1 MIRKVFYIWIA
12 TLGVAAAGTAHA
24 GVDHLDRLWLSSS
37 VQAATA
43 RLALGGFTPVHYFR
57 LTNPDREVIDLI
69 GTRAGVGL
77 RLPQTRG
84 WVRGVRMG
92 LQPNGALRLV
102 FITASA
108 AHMRLVWLRPTRAG
122 RELLVEL
129 HGFGPDAPRRAF
141 APPRA
146 IRTRLGPLDDGRDI
160 IVTVDPG
167 HGGIDSG
174 TIGPDG
180 TMEKTITLAIG
191 RLLAQRI
198 DQQRGMRATMTRDSD
213 IYLTLR
219 DRMRIA
225 RRDHADLFVSIHVND
240 CDDPNVEGAQVY
252 ILSLHGASNEA
263 ARILAARENASDDL
277 AGVRLRNKS
286 HTLASVL
293 LNLSQTT
300 TIAHSVVAAHDVL
313 LALDRSVPVN
323 KMTVQQAA
331 FVVLK
336 SPTIPSMLVETD
348 FMSDPT
354 EAAKLRQPW
363 YQKRIADAIFQGILA
378 YFRNHPPAGTL
389 FAEERAARLRMLV
402 ARNAH

>member
-1 MIRKVFYIWIA
+1 MIRKVFYICIA
-12 TLGVAAAGTAHA
+12 TLGVVATGAAHA
-24 GVDHLDRLWLSSS
+24 GVDHLDRLWVSDSA
-37 VQAATA
+37 QAATV
-43 RLALGGFTPVHYFR
+43 RLALGGFTHAHYFR
-57 LTNPDREVIDLI
+57 LTHPDREVIDLL
-69 GTRAGVGL
+69 GTRAGAGL

-84 WVRGVRMG
+84 WLRGVRMG

-102 FITASA
+102 FITGSA
-108 AHMRLVWLRPTRAG
+108 AHMRLVWLHPTRAG
-122 RELLVEL
+122 RQLLIRL
-129 HGFGPDAPRRAF
+129 NGFGPLAPRRAVG
-141 APPRA
+141 PPRA

-174 TIGPDG
+174 TIGPNG

-213 IYLTLR
+213 VYLTLR

-263 ARILAARENASDDL
+263 ARILAARENAADDL

-286 HTLASVL
+286 HTLATVL

-348 FMSDPT
+348 FMSDPRQ
-354 EAAKLRQPW
+354 AAKLRQPW
-363 YQKRIADAIFQGILA
+363 YQKRIANAIFGGILA

>member
-1 MIRKVFYIWIA
+1 MIRKVFYISIA
-12 TLGVAAAGTAHA
+12 LLGTVAGRAAHA
-24 GVDHLDRLWLSSS
+24 GVDQLERLWVSSS
-37 VQAATA
+37 GHAATA
-43 RLALGGFTPVHYFR
+43 RLELGGFTRAHYFR
-57 LTNPDREVIDLI
+57 LTHPDREVIDLL
-69 GTRAGVGL
+69 GTRAGAGL
-77 RLPQTRG
+77 RLPATHG
-84 WVRGVRMG
+84 WMRAVRMG

-102 FITASA
+102 FITGSA
-108 AHMRLVWLRPTRAG
+108 AHMRLVWLQPTRAG
-122 RELLVEL
+122 RELLIEL
-129 HGFGPDAPRRAF
+129 NGFGPAAPRRAV
-141 APPRA
+141 ASPRA
-146 IRTRLGPLDDGRDI
+146 IRTRLGPPDDGRDI

-174 TIGPDG
+174 TIGPHG
-180 TMEKTITLAIG
+180 VMEKNITLAIG
-191 RLLAQRI
+191 RLLAERI

-213 IYLTLR
+213 VYLTLR

-240 CDDPNVEGAQVY
+240 CDDPDIEGAQVY

-323 KMTVQQAA
+323 KMAVQQAA

-354 EAAKLRQPW
+354 EAAKLTEPW
-363 YQKRIADAIFQGILA
+363 YQKRIADAIFRGILA

-389 FAEERAARLRMLV
+389 FAEERAARLRMMV
-402 ARNAH
+402 ARTAH

>member
-1 MIRKVFYIWIA
+1 MIRKVFYICIA
-12 TLGVAAAGTAHA
+12 TLGVVATGAAHA
-24 GVDHLDRLWLSSS
+24 GVDHLDRLWVSNAP
-37 VQAATA
+37 QAATV
-43 RLALGGFTPVHYFR
+43 RLELGGFTQAHYFR
-57 LTNPDREVIDLI
+57 LTNPDREVIDLL
-69 GTRAGVGL
+69 GTRAGAGL

-102 FITASA
+102 FITGSA
-108 AHMRLVWLRPTRAG
+108 AHMRLVWLRPTRTG
-122 RELLVEL
+122 RELLIEL
-129 HGFGPDAPRRAF
+129 HGFGPLAPHRAVG
-141 APPRA
+141 PPRA
-146 IRTRLGPLDDGRDI
+146 IRTRLGPIDDGRDI

-174 TIGPDG
+174 TIGPNG

-213 IYLTLR
+213 VYLTLR

-263 ARILAARENASDDL
+263 ARILAARENAADDL

-286 HTLASVL
+286 HTLATVL

-348 FMSDPT
+348 FMSDPRQ
-354 EAAKLRQPW
+354 AAKLRQPW
-363 YQKRIADAIFQGILA
+363 YQKRIANAIFGGILA